1 VRYRIVFEKIGRTGQ
16 PDPIDVYVDDDAA
29 EETVADRITE
39 RVYDH
44 VRPRLLSS
52 TLGIGLDL
60 ETSSGQVLAGGY
72 RPVGDFTITALQ
84 EVQAT

>member
-1 VRYRIVFEKIGRTGQ
+1 MKYRIVFGQVGRMGQ
-16 PDPIDVYVDDDAA
+16 PDPLTIVLPDDLD
-29 EETVADRITE
+29 EEAVADRLMDRI
-39 RVYDH
+39 YDH